1 MGFGTIK
8 CFFYI
13 VIMAAIYNKMICI
26 LETLYDRRNL
36 IYIHTHI
43 YIYKSHRS
51 KMVVINMKSS
61 KQRSMPVIIT
71 MALWQLMHLSTLFMV
86 LHYWCQ

>member
-1 MGFGTIK
+1 MEFGSIK
-8 CFFYI
+8 CYFYT

-36 IYIHTHI
+36 IYMHTHIYI

-51 KMVVINMKSS
+51 KMGVIHMKSS
-61 KQRSMPVIIT
+61 KQCSLPVITT
-71 MALWQLMHLSTLFMV
+71 MAL
-86 LHYWCQ
+86 